1 MKRIYSLL
9 FIWMIALSAWAQSGV
24 DYDPENP
31 ADPAVYYTLT
41 MEATPRSGGT
51 VNKSRV
57 SMEAGQTIYC
67 YANAKTGYAFKQW
80 MIGDSLVS
88 TQSSFKL
95 TMPAHNVA
103 LVAFF
108 EYVGYNP
115 ANPGDPFVDGYR
127 HNVRVYATPSVGGY
141 FNSSS
146 FTLTEGEI
154 TRIYAYPRN
163 GYRFEFWM
171 QGNTVVST
179 DNPLTIKM
187 GTQDVEYKAVFTYNP
202 ENPADPFTNHFDS
215 ETGEVVIDD
224 FTSGSLN
231 SAISKAIGAWENAD
245 AVKSITVKGV
255 LNSYDF
261 GFAGR
266 YVNCEKIDLSRTT
279 GYVEIPSYSFEDA
292 SALKR
297 IYLPTNVEN
306 IGKCAFMGCSNLQE
320 MYLYSPIPPV
330 LGNDVFKD
338 VPAGQFVVYVPSSA
352 VQLYNKADGWQDLVI
367 RSLDS
372 EEKSFTINFPA
383 GSDMSKY
390 ANMVLELVNVQSGQ
404 VYKYLV
410 TGRQSYTFYAL
421 MKNTVYNISLK
432 NSMGEVLAK
441 LSNVMLGEEDVTVS
455 FDSIKKMV
463 DVTIRVQTPDGADV
477 TSKVDIIWYDGQDT
491 YLCQGNVLK
500 GIVEGCVL
508 KCNINISGDLA
519 LEYVQ
524 PAPFECTATESAVV
538 YKLSG
543 IEKVGISGYVIDR
556 NTRRRISGALVSLSQ
571 TMNKRNNKTFS
582 VKTDN
587 SGYFNVVAYNVPT
600 KFVFSAYDYVSE
612 SQVINELSVVDG
624 KVEIGNVELA
634 SIVGAT
640 INLSHTYTTSVEMG
654 MTPDFQTWYDDYENI
669 TYDVYNVSLDKRIA
683 QVSYRYPQLVLLDD
697 AQIGDS
703 IAITAISKRGKF
715 MPVTVGAVI
724 DSTNVIDAE
733 FDIKQLG
740 QIKVDYKKSENKSV
754 VAILYDANG
763 YLCKKYKYSNGELKI
778 EELKDGT
785 YYLVMMGECEK
796 YNSLYNLS
804 RYLSMGLTEGVDY
817 VKEEFT
823 VESGVVATAT
833 YDEIP
838 FFDEN
843 KFNYIEMGNSSLY
856 SSQSSITVGNY
867 VTLVGS
873 LDVIA
878 DLAELDDL
886 KMIVDLPTATEFVE
900 GSVMVGD
907 NVISGY
913 GFEANTLTIPLDG
926 YKKGDKIKFCV
937 IPTEAGN
944 YSPNALVSFNAN
956 ERQSILPIGNT
967 HYSVSAM
974 TINVPSV
981 TASKTVSVSGVVA
994 EPESVVEIYD
1004 NDVIVGSV
1012 KPLANGDWE
1021 TECELDG
1028 AYNLSTHNI
1037 YAKVITKSGVE
1048 YESETKSCG
1057 YDINAIF
1064 VKDVTMYYNG
1074 YKNVFDFVN
1083 PGQKSQSYSYSS
1095 NTAFTFTLNFNNNDT
1110 AKISNV
1116 VLYVKTMENEWVPLF
1131 PQYDVNKR
1139 CWVASAKSSDLN
1151 DSYPVNVSVDFIAKN
1166 DLLVDRES
1174 INEEWDNLYSVLNE
1188 FSIEKRDSIVNY
1200 FKSEVEV
1207 ENYLLDKLDMLLE
1220 QEDIDVDAIVGLLDS
1235 LLVVDDGLFDDTLSH
1250 EDFMEFLQSRNES
1263 IESWLQQSEVDFEQ
1277 LLDDIYL
1284 DEEFDLSEDFSFVT
1298 TTSSGHK
1305 QCSKK
1310 TVTLEE
1316 FSTLLSNGFRK
1327 IPLTDGS
1334 DIYCRFTAEGVEYID
1349 VRNLCLYS
1357 IETKEGIL
1365 ASKSYALNSTKSRE
1379 CLSNALELIK
1389 SLPELWNSNYCTS
1402 EDLSRLLISI
1412 DYIILQLNCFYE
1424 NVLAE
1429 RTQSITKYYD
1439 DIIAAYKTQ
1448 IKENAVLKKIIQ
1460 ARLDAYNLECNHLRL
1475 KRNSLIENKE
1485 AVVKDMTLSSL
1496 DKQKQIEAIDKELD
1510 DVVDKLY
1517 DIINKKIKDVKK
1529 DFRKADRCTAKIQ
1542 KRINELEKF
1551 KDIALGALKKFPPRL
1566 FKGIK
1571 MPTVLRVSGKLAGD
1585 CGILL
1590 QVACLCLDF
1599 MEVYDDITNWVS
1611 LMNVIDIKIPCP
1623 ANPERAKSLQSEIYS
1638 SATRY
1643 TSFHIGTLVGAG
1655 AAILI
1660 PSTTPITWGVELAV
1674 SAVVEWAKFLDFR
1687 NSLNERTIFWQDVA
1701 RLQCKKEDVPPKNT
1715 DAGEH
1720 TPKTPD
1726 SRPAIDPAGYVYEGV
1741 SSNRIEG
1748 VMASCY
1754 YKEAQVDEYGVV
1766 QEKAIL
1772 WDAEEYAQENPLFTD
1787 ENGMYQWYVPKGLWQ
1802 VKFEK
1807 EGYETAYSEW
1817 LPVPPPQLEVN
1828 IAMVQNKQPE
1838 VKSVHAYEEGIEIE
1852 FDKYMQPA
1860 SLNEDNIFVVKDGNK
1875 LPGAVTMLNEEVA
1888 YKDKNDTYAS
1898 KVRFVLDQPVAGGEI
1913 TLTVSNRV
1921 RNYAGAHMQDNY
1933 TQTFDIEKEIK
1944 GVVVD
1949 SVVSVSYEG
1958 ECLLN
1963 VKAVPAE
1970 AAAGKVLAVCSLSE
1984 IIVSVETDSVVL
1996 DKNGEAVIKLFGE
2009 LPGSGAVKCS
2019 VVGYDCEATTT
2030 VNVEYEII
2038 GVTANPVASIS
2049 TGSTVDK
2056 GMAVTL
2062 SCETEGA
2069 VIYYTLDG
2077 TCPCDASALLYDGS
2091 PIIINEDTELRVM
2104 AVADGL
2110 YESDIVVYHY
2120 YVSVLKA
2127 TATPVASV
2135 PSGCTVDK
2143 GTAVTLS
2150 CETEGAVIY
2159 YTLDGT
2165 SPSVDAALLYDGSP
2179 IIINDDT
2186 ELRIMAVAPGCYDS
2200 EVVVYNYYI
2209 PVPGITSKPVASV
2222 PSGSTVKMGTAVT
2235 LSCSTTG
2242 ASIYYTLDGT
2252 SPSVD
2257 AALLYD
2263 GSPIIIN
2270 EDTEL
2275 RIMAVADGLYESEV
2289 VVYNYSISVT
2299 AKPVASIPSGST
2311 VKMGTAVT
2319 LSCPTADASIYY
2331 TLDGTSPS
2339 VDAALLYDGSPI
2351 IINED
2356 TEIHIMAVASG
2367 CYESEVV
2374 VYNYSIPV
2382 TATPVTSR
2390 PSGSTVEKGTA
2401 VTLSC
2406 ETAGASI
2413 YYTLDGTSP
2422 SVGAALLYD
2431 GSPIIINEDIELRI
2445 MAVAPGCYDSEVV
2458 VLHFY
2463 VEFLEVTIHKKW
2475 DDVLICDNTSNKF
2488 VAYQWYKDELPI
2500 VGETKQFY
2508 SEAGG
2513 LNGRYYV
2520 MAQVSAG
2527 GWIQS
2532 NVITCGVA
2540 SLLNVSPKMFK
2551 RSEACVV
2558 SVDATG
2564 NVCLDVFD
2572 ASGRLVKRVDMLGR
2586 TVKLQLEKS
2595 GLYVIKAT
2603 GLKENLEPVKIIV
2616 VE

>member
-67 YANAKTGYAFKQW
+67 YAYAKTGYAFKQW

-187 GTQDVEYKAVFTYNP
+187 GTQDVEYKAVFSYNP

-231 SAISKAIGAWENAD
+231 SAISKAIGGGENVD

-255 LNSYDF
+255 LDSYDF
-261 GFAGR
+261 GFASR

-477 TSKVDIIWYDGQDT
+477 TSKVDVIWYDGQDT

-500 GIVEGCVL
+500 GVVEGCAL

-556 NTRRRISGALVSLSQ
+556 NTRHRISGALVSLSQ
-571 TMNKRNNKTFS
+571 TMNKRNSKTFS
-582 VKTDN
+582 VKTDK
-587 SGYFNVVAYNVPT
+587 SGYFNVVAHNVPT
-600 KFVFSAYDYVSE
+600 KFVVSAYDYVTQSL
-612 SQVINELSVVDG
+612 VMDTLSAVDG
-624 KVEIGNVELA
+624 KVELADVELV

-669 TYDVYNVSLDKRIA
+669 AYDVYNVNLDKRIA

-703 IAITAISKRGKF
+703 IAITATSKKGKF

-867 VTLVGS
+867 VTLTGS
-873 LDVIA
+873 LDVIG
-878 DLAELDDL
+878 DLNELADL

-1028 AYNLSTHNI
+1028 AYNLSTHRI
-1037 YAKVITKSGVE
+1037 YAKVITNSDVE
-1048 YESETKSCG
+1048 YESETKSCE
-1057 YDINAIF
+1057 YDVNAIYIN
-1064 VKDVTMYYNG
+1064 DVTMYYNG

-1083 PGQKSQSYSYSS
+1083 PGQKSQSYTYSS
-1095 NTAFTFTLNFNNNDT
+1095 NTAFTFTLNFSNNDT
-1110 AKISNV
+1110 TKISNV
-1116 VLYVKTMENEWVPLF
+1116 VLYVKTMKDEWVPLY
-1131 PQYDVNKR
+1131 PQYDDGKGL
-1139 CWVASAKSSDLN
+1139 WVTSAKSSDLN
-1151 DSYPVNVSVDFIAKN
+1151 DSYPVNVSVDFTVKN
-1166 DLLVDRES
+1166 DLLADREC
-1174 INEEWDNLYSVLNE
+1174 INEEWNNLYSVLNE

-1200 FKSEVEV
+1200 FKNDVEI
-1207 ENYLLDKLDMLLE
+1207 ENHLLDRMDMLLE
-1220 QEDIDVDAIVGLLDS
+1220 QEELDVDAIVGLLDS
-1235 LLVVDDGLFDDTLSH
+1235 LLVVVDDGLFDDTLSH

-1277 LLDDIYL
+1277 LVDDIYL

-1389 SLPELWNSNYCTS
+1389 SLPELWNSNDCTA

-1429 RTQSITKYYD
+1429 RTQSISKYYD
-1439 DIIAAYKTQ
+1439 DIIAVYKTQ
-1448 IKENAVLKKIIQ
+1448 IKENDVLRKIIQ
-1460 ARLDAYNLECNHLRL
+1460 ARLDAYNLECDHLHL
-1475 KRNSLIENKE
+1475 KRNSLIENRE
-1485 AVVKDMTLSSL
+1485 AIVKNMALSAL

-1517 DIINKKIKDVKK
+1517 DIINKKIKDVTK
-1529 DFRKADRCTAKIQ
+1529 DFRNVDRCAAKIQ

-1566 FKGIK
+1566 FRGIK
-1571 MPTVLRVSGKLAGD
+1571 MPTYLRVSGKLAGD

-1599 MEVYDDITNWVS
+1599 MEVYDDITSWVS
-1611 LMNVIDIKIPCP
+1611 LMDVIDRKIPCP
-1623 ANPERAKSLQSEIYS
+1623 ANPKRAESLQSEIYS

-1660 PSTTPITWGVELAV
+1660 PSTTPITWGVELVV
-1674 SAVVEWAKFLDFR
+1674 SAVVEWAKFIDFR

-1701 RLQCKKEDVPPKNT
+1701 RLQCNKEEHPPQNT
-1715 DAGEH
+1715 DGGEH

-1838 VKSVHAYEEGIEIE
+1838 VKSVHAYEEGVEIE

-2038 GVTANPVASIS
+2038 GVTANPVASVPS
-2049 TGSTVDK
+2049 GSTVDK
-2056 GMAVTL
+2056 GTAVTL

-2127 TATPVASV
+2127 TAKPVASI
-2135 PSGCTVDK
+2135 PSGSTVDK

-2186 ELRIMAVAPGCYDS
+2186 ELRIMAVAPGCY
-2200 EVVVYNYYI
+2200 E
-2209 PVPGITSKPVASV
+2209 
-2222 PSGSTVKMGTAVT
+2222 
-2235 LSCSTTG
+2235 
-2242 ASIYYTLDGT
+2242 
-2252 SPSVD
+2252 
-2257 AALLYD
+2257 
-2263 GSPIIIN
+2263 
-2270 EDTEL
+2270 
-2275 RIMAVADGLYESEV
+2275 
-2289 VVYNYSISVT
+2289 
-2299 AKPVASIPSGST
+2299 
-2311 VKMGTAVT
+2311 
-2319 LSCPTADASIYY
+2319 
-2331 TLDGTSPS
+2331 
-2339 VDAALLYDGSPI
+2339 
-2351 IINED
+2351 
-2356 TEIHIMAVASG
+2356 
-2367 CYESEVV
+2367 
-2374 VYNYSIPV
+2374 
-2382 TATPVTSR
+2382 
-2390 PSGSTVEKGTA
+2390 
-2401 VTLSC
+2401 
-2406 ETAGASI
+2406 
-2413 YYTLDGTSP
+2413 
-2422 SVGAALLYD
+2422 
-2431 GSPIIINEDIELRI
+2431 
-2445 MAVAPGCYDSEVV
+2445 SEVV

-2475 DDVLICDNTSNKF
+2475 DDVLICDNSSNKF

-2532 NVITCGVA
+2532 NVIACGGA
-2540 SLLNVSPKMFK
+2540 SLLNVSPKVFK

-2558 SVDATG
+2558 SVDAPG

-2572 ASGRLVKRVDMLGR
+2572 ASGRLVKRVDMPGR

-2595 GLYVIKAT
+2595 GLYVIKAM
-2603 GLKENLEPVKIIV
+2603 GLKENLESVKIIV